1 MIALGCQYRGDS
13 FIHNH
18 LGKPTFSSVLF
29 VTHVVVLMDDMFD
42 VCTGM
47 ARGWVLGLWV
57 LGFLKKTQ
65 SKIKTKIGF
74 IETLGCNAG
83 KFWS

>member
-1 MIALGCQYRGDS
+1 MRIPS
-13 FIHNH
+13 
-18 LGKPTFSSVLF
+18 
-29 VTHVVVLMDDMFD
+29 
-42 VCTGM
+42 GM

-57 LGFLKKTQ
+57 LGFFKKTQ
-65 SKIKTKIGF
+65 SKINTKLGF